1 MVSDMAGV
9 PAWEATRL
17 RRVCDD
23 EVPDEH
29 FVVSHL
35 LNPHSLA
42 VCYESFS

>member
-1 MVSDMAGV
+1 MVSDLAGL
-9 PAWEATRL
+9 PALEATRL

-35 LNPHSLA
+35 LTSHSLA